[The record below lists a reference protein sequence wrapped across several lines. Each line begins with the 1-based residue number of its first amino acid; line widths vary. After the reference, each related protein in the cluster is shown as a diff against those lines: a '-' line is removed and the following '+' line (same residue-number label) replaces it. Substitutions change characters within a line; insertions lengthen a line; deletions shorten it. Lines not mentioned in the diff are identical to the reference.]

1 LPLAGETPL
10 ILQTLERI
18 LPLVPV
24 ERIRILTGAE
34 LAAPVLGAAPVLTG
48 DQLLLEPVARGTAPV
63 LAWAAH
69 TLAALDPSAVM
80 LSLHADHVIEP
91 AAAFRSVLA
100 RAAAL
105 STEHDRLFTLGAAP
119 TRPETGYGY
128 IAPGAALT
136 EDGAARVVAR
146 FVEKPDRGTAERYIA
161 EGCLWNTGIFI
172 WPARLLLEQLRL
184 HTPEIASLLP
194 LLDAGDVAGF
204 FERAPSLSIDEG
216 LLERSDAVAVLRADF
231 DWDDVGAWD
240 AVGRTRAADAEGNVA
255 VGDAHF
261 VDAQD
266 CIAWADDGS
275 VVVFGARDLVVVR
288 SGGITLVASR
298 ERTPE
303 LKSLLAR
310 LPERLVAG
318 EPEPREEP

>member
-1 LPLAGETPL
+1 M
-10 ILQTLERI
+10 QTLERI
-18 LPLVPV
+18 VPLVPV

-91 AAAFRSVLA
+91 AAAFRSALA
-100 RAAAL
+100 RGAAL
-105 STEHDRLFTLGAAP
+105 SVEHDRLFTLGAAP

-194 LLDAGDVAGF
+194 LLDAGDVVGF

-240 AVGRTRAADAEGNVA
+240 AVGRTRAADAAGNVA

-266 CIAWADDGS
+266 CVAWADDGS

-318 EPEPREEP
+318 EAEPREEP

>member
-1 LPLAGETPL
+1 V
-10 ILQTLERI
+10 QTLERI

-100 RAAAL
+100 RGAAL
-105 STEHDRLFTLGAAP
+105 SVEHDRLFTLGAAP

-184 HTPEIASLLP
+184 HTPEVASLLP

-240 AVGRTRAADAEGNVA
+240 AVGRTRTADATGNVA
-255 VGDAHF
+255 VGDVHF

-318 EPEPREEP
+318 DGGPREEP